1 MEETKMSEDDSVNEV
16 ESDEESSSES
26 VDEEIKLSQNFI
38 TVLQKISSDS
48 KNYEDYILLLDIA
61 HDLNDLD
68 KIRQSIELF
77 SKEFPLSPELWMKY
91 LKTEVIIAQ
100 TEEEID
106 NLIKVFKKALDDY
119 YSVDIALEYASLTSR
134 CSDKQAKEIWDDLIP
149 VFGYDYWKGRLIWKA
164 WRDDYMKRETDQIE
178 MIRKIVKKFKEELL
192 LPLHEMQLTYVE
204 FREFLEKYGD
214 QLQKPFDREAFEVE
228 VKDTKKILQKVKP
241 FESKLSKLDTKAHY
255 ERVETFKNYVDECSE
270 LEEEYVQVLYER
282 MITACCLNE
291 TVWKAY
297 IEYIQNRAS
306 DWAPLESNKSK
317 IFLQTDLDIV
327 NRGLRNCNWSADLY
341 IEKIR
346 ILETKKETKE
356 KVQLVLEEA
365 TQVQYKSPDPLV
377 KVWIEYLTYLV
388 RSTNFNEEKETEILR
403 NNFNLA
409 WNSLGWQFGNLADCD
424 CEILKFWGRIEYS
437 KLNDHNQGKQLWNTV
452 MESNDNYLKTAL
464 WIEYAK
470 LEHQY
475 KGTDAARWICKRA
488 LKVHDLNDVPSMASF
503 WLRFERCHGTLESL
517 KACQSICEKVLKQ
530 HNRKFG
536 SNKRKSDN
544 FSKEK
549 DKEPNEYKRKLP
561 EDENPQHKK
570 KFKED
575 TKEAAPKYREQEKA
589 EEMEIDTTKDHVRV
603 FLSNLDITVTLKDL
617 QDTFP
622 EINVVNFNM
631 IAKGKGKTGF
641 GYAELAS
648 EVDVRKALRL
658 DRRLLSGRPVFISPC
673 ERDKTHRAH
682 GFKYST
688 NIEPKKLFV
697 KGLSYSAENDDLQKL
712 FGPFGK
718 IVDIRIVMNKFGKKK
733 GCAYIEFEEE
743 GPVKKAVM
751 KLDQIEFMG
760 KKITVAISE
769 PPKPDSKTPQPPITQ
784 NSKPMIAR
792 TEQKSRISFI
802 PASVQKSNLTAS
814 APPSSQPAMSNDDF
828 RKLISK

>member
-178 MIRKIVKKFKEELL
+178 MIRKVVKKFKEELL

-204 FREFLEKYGD
+204 FREFLEKFGD

-241 FESKLSKLDTKAHY
+241 FESKLSKLDNKAHH

-488 LKVHDLNDVPSMASF
+488 LKVHDLNDVPSMVSF

-530 HNRKFG
+530 HNRKFS

-549 DKEPNEYKRKLP
+549 DKEPNENKRKLP

-769 PPKPDSKTPQPPITQ
+769 PPKPDSKAPQPPITQ
-784 NSKPMIAR
+784 NSKQMIAR